1 MEKISRILWW
11 CAGARP
17 DILKDCPTDHAKYFG
32 IGGTIVFTA
41 LMAGFAGGYAF
52 NTAFDSIILS
62 VFFGI
67 FWGFLIFNL
76 DRYIVST
83 IGKGDGTQKITREE
97 WKSAAP
103 RLLMAIILG
112 IVIST
117 PLELKLFEKEI
128 NVEVEKMIGE
138 ERDRLRINE
147 NPNIQEIAQV
157 KQEIAALK
165 DEQDKKDKES
175 IKPLENTLEDEEIE
189 KKKGELPAIEQA
201 IRDAN
206 KKYSEAKR
214 ELEYDEENENIRKKA
229 NRYSAQKNA
238 LNKTKNNLLNEIKL
252 LRDSKHSLSMD
263 KRKEVK
269 ELKEDNKIKI
279 EALEKKLANLEA
291 THSDERK
298 NHDEV
303 AKQFNGLMA
312 KLEALGRLSS
322 DHITLGMAKWLITSL
337 LIFIEVAP
345 VLFKLMTESGPYD
358 DIIDRMKH
366 ERNVAEKQRIS
377 DLNDKI
383 NTDIIISSEK
393 NKVRLDAELQG
404 NKALL
409 ECIALSQ
416 AEIANKAVGKWKES
430 ELKKLEQ
437 SVSHIIKPNI
447 SSSPI
452 FEDKFWSYKTASDE
466 LIFCFKN
473 SASKEVWLKNN
484 DQLTVGN
491 WNKINE
497 NQIEIKTDSSV
508 RLYNIE
514 EITNDTL
521 RICELGTNNKINLT
535 LS

>member
-1 MEKISRILWW
+1 
-11 CAGARP
+11 
-17 DILKDCPTDHAKYFG
+17 
-32 IGGTIVFTA
+32 
-41 LMAGFAGGYAF
+41 
-52 NTAFDSIILS
+52 
-62 VFFGI
+62 
-67 FWGFLIFNL
+67 
-76 DRYIVST
+76 
-83 IGKGDGTQKITREE
+83 
-97 WKSAAP
+97 
-103 RLLMAIILG
+103 
-112 IVIST
+112 
-117 PLELKLFEKEI
+117 
-128 NVEVEKMIGE
+128 
-138 ERDRLRINE
+138 
-147 NPNIQEIAQV
+147 
-157 KQEIAALK
+157 
-165 DEQDKKDKES
+165 
-175 IKPLENTLEDEEIE
+175 
-189 KKKGELPAIEQA
+189 
-201 IRDAN
+201 
-206 KKYSEAKR
+206 
-214 ELEYDEENENIRKKA
+214 
-229 NRYSAQKNA
+229 
-238 LNKTKNNLLNEIKL
+238 
-252 LRDSKHSLSMD
+252 
-263 KRKEVK
+263 
-269 ELKEDNKIKI
+269 
-279 EALEKKLANLEA
+279 
-291 THSDERK
+291 
-298 NHDEV
+298 
-303 AKQFNGLMA
+303 MA

-322 DHITLGMAKWLITSL
+322 DHITLGMAKWLITIL

-491 WNKINE
+491 WNKIND
-497 NQIEIKTDSSV
+497 NQIEIKTDSSL

-521 RICELGTNNKINLT
+521 RICESGTNNKINLT